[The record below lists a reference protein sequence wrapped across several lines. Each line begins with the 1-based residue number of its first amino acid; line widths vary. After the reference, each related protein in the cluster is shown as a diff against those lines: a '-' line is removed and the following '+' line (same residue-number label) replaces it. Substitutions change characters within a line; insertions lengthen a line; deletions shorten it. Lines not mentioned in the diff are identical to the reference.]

1 MELESGHVF
10 VCPHPPLKMRT
21 PFGLDCFVL
30 LSRAYHRKTKKE
42 RRWQATK
49 SSILSPENNFEHVYL
64 HHWKENGVFQAFLSH
79 TGNLGASLRITIS
92 HMLNPMFIF
101 FFLYSR
107 NSMLF
112 CSNLCL
118 LSSLLRGQGS
128 C

>member
-1 MELESGHVF
+1 MELDSGHVF

-64 HHWKENGVFQAFLSH
+64 PLKRKWGFTSILEPHWK
-79 TGNLGASLRITIS
+79 LG
-92 HMLNPMFIF
+92 
-101 FFLYSR
+101 
-107 NSMLF
+107 
-112 CSNLCL
+112 C
-118 LSSLLRGQGS
+118 
-128 C
+128 